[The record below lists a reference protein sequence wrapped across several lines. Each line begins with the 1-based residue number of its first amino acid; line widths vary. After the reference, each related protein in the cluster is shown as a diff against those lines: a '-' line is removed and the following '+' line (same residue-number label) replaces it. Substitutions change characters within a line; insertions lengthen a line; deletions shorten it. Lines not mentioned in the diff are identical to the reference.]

1 MNEGFQKFA
10 ELARTDSQFQQKLK
24 AAIEAYSGEMTE
36 EAVFNNVLVPLANEY
51 GIFGTFEEFRAY
63 TESLANQPMSK
74 DELTQ
79 IAGGKAG
86 GLGITACL
94 GVGLGGGGG
103 GSSSTEDSAG
113 SVGAC
118 FGFGIGV
125 NGFACFGKGIGSEL

>member
-63 TESLANQPMSK
+63 TESLAGQPMSK

-79 IAGGKAG
+79 IAGGGKG
-86 GLGITACL
+86 T
-94 GVGLGGGGG
+94 GVGATLC
-103 GSSSTEDSAG
+103 
-113 SVGAC
+113 V
-118 FGFGIGV
+118 GIGM
-125 NGFACFGKGIGSEL
+125 GIGATKSKDSSGSCCVFGVGENVIACVGEGADAKL